1 MISNK
6 KIAIVVP
13 AYNVGKEIVKFLN
26 NIPDYVDKIFLIDD
40 CCPLQT
46 GKLAKKN
53 SNDHRLNIIFN
64 NQNLGVGGAVKV
76 GYLKCIEESI
86 DIVVKID
93 GDNQMD
99 PLEINAIVNPLI
111 TQNFDYSKGN
121 RFLNNDKIENYP
133 IVRFYGNIFLSF
145 YV

>member
-46 GKLAKKN
+46 GKLAKKIQM
-53 SNDHRLNIIFN
+53 II
-64 NQNLGVGGAVKV
+64 G
-76 GYLKCIEESI
+76 
-86 DIVVKID
+86 
-93 GDNQMD
+93 
-99 PLEINAIVNPLI
+99 
-111 TQNFDYSKGN
+111 
-121 RFLNNDKIENYP
+121 
-133 IVRFYGNIFLSF
+133 
-145 YV
+145 